1 MFFSKLYLW
10 YNLITV
16 MKLFDILPEKFYSIL
31 NGKNKDIYVSSLILL
46 YRMINENDMVVKK
59 SEFTRSL
66 KESLNDCL
74 NSFSIEEEEGESL
87 ENSFPTIASKASL
100 ITRRLEETG
109 WIVID
114 VDGENLEEF
123 IVIPSYSIK
132 TISSIFDIVNES
144 SEGYSS
150 LVHTTYSE
158 LVIEDNAKDEFMY
171 ATLVRAFENTKKLR
185 IDLITLSHS
194 IKIYQNRLNQLYSSN
209 EVLHS
214 YYDNYKE
221 LISDRLY
228 HPLKTFDSVTRFK
241 RPIVNILNSW
251 LNDSET
257 KNLLVKQAL
266 IYSKAATSVQT
277 AELDII
283 EKINYICDNYDAL
296 HKMIDTID
304 KSHRD
309 YTKSSTNKILYLNNN
324 DKSVKGNLETILTAF
339 GKYKK
344 SYRILRQVLTD
355 MQDSIALYENGYLN
369 ADSIQ
374 LPFFRKSNLN
384 SQPLAIM
391 DDELLTDAAM
401 ENFISQVN
409 GMFTDEMVFKFT
421 EEVFEDKDKVEMEDI
436 RIVNFDVLIL
446 IILATIKRTDPNA
459 FYEVDFE
466 SKEKVRT
473 QGYILPKMT
482 FRRKEK

>member
-1 MFFSKLYLW
+1 MNLIFW
-10 YNLITV
+10 YNLFAV
-16 MKLFDILPEKFYSIL
+16 MKLFDIIPEKFYSIL

-59 SEFTRSL
+59 SEFARSL
-66 KESLNDCL
+66 KETLNDCL
-74 NSFSIEEEEGESL
+74 NSFSIEEEGESL
-87 ENSFPTIASKASL
+87 ENNFSTVGSKASL
-100 ITRRLEETG
+100 IVRRLEETG

-114 VDGENLEEF
+114 IDGENLEEY

-132 TISSIFDIVNES
+132 TIASIFDIVNES

-158 LVIEDNAKDEFMY
+158 LVLEDKEKDEFMY

-185 IDLITLSHS
+185 VDLITLSHS

-221 LISDRLY
+221 LVSDRLY

-251 LNDSET
+251 LNDEET
-257 KNLLVKQAL
+257 KNTLIKQSM
-266 IYSKAATSVQT
+266 IYAKNATSVQA

-296 HKMIDTID
+296 NKMIETID

-324 DKSVKGNLETILTAF
+324 DKSVKGNLETILTSF
-339 GKYKK
+339 GKYAK
-344 SYRILRQVLTD
+344 SYKVLREVLTG
-355 MQDSIALYENGYLN
+355 MQDSIALYDNGYLN

-374 LPFFRKSNLN
+374 LPFFRKSNI
-384 SQPLAIM
+384 SAEPLMIM
-391 DDELLTDAAM
+391 DDELLSDTAM

-409 GMFTDEMVFKFT
+409 GMFTDEMVMKFM
-421 EEVFEDKDKVEMEDI
+421 EEVFEDRDVVEMEDF
-436 RIVNFDVLIL
+436 RIVNFDVLVL
-446 IILATIKRTDPNA
+446 IILATIKRSDPQA
-459 FYEVDFE
+459 FYTVDFE

>member
-1 MFFSKLYLW
+1 
-10 YNLITV
+10 

-185 IDLITLSHS
+185 I
-194 IKIYQNRLNQLYSSN
+194 
-209 EVLHS
+209 
-214 YYDNYKE
+214 
-221 LISDRLY
+221 
-228 HPLKTFDSVTRFK
+228 
-241 RPIVNILNSW
+241 
-251 LNDSET
+251 
-257 KNLLVKQAL
+257 
-266 IYSKAATSVQT
+266 
-277 AELDII
+277 
-283 EKINYICDNYDAL
+283 
-296 HKMIDTID
+296 
-304 KSHRD
+304 
-309 YTKSSTNKILYLNNN
+309 YLNN
-324 DKSVKGNLETILTAF
+324 
-339 GKYKK
+339 
-344 SYRILRQVLTD
+344 
-355 MQDSIALYENGYLN
+355 
-369 ADSIQ
+369 
-374 LPFFRKSNLN
+374 
-384 SQPLAIM
+384 
-391 DDELLTDAAM
+391 
-401 ENFISQVN
+401 
-409 GMFTDEMVFKFT
+409 MVMM
-421 EEVFEDKDKVEMEDI
+421 VI
-436 RIVNFDVLIL
+436 
-446 IILATIKRTDPNA
+446 
-459 FYEVDFE
+459 E
-466 SKEKVRT
+466 SKLFMLQRLYLQMKHQQWLSEEKKIVHLL
-473 QGYILPKMT
+473 QHLQ
-482 FRRKEK
+482 F